1 MTEEQTTQ
9 KPVETTTPKD
19 LTYPEVQPGVVVR
32 VHELITET
40 NAKGEEKVR
49 TQIFEGTVLQRK
61 HGKGIN
67 ATITVRK
74 VSNGIGVEKIY
85 PLHAPVV
92 KDIEVVKKYKVRR
105 SNLSYL
111 RGYFKKLKETKA

>member
-1 MTEEQTTQ
+1 MADEQTTQ
-9 KPVETTTPKD
+9 QQNESTTPKD

-40 NAKGEEKVR
+40 NSKGEEKVR

-85 PLHAPVV
+85 PLNAPVV
-92 KDIEVVKKYKVRR
+92 KDIEVVKKYRVRR
-105 SNLSYL
+105 AKLSYI
-111 RGYFKKLKETKA
+111 RGSFKKLKEIKA